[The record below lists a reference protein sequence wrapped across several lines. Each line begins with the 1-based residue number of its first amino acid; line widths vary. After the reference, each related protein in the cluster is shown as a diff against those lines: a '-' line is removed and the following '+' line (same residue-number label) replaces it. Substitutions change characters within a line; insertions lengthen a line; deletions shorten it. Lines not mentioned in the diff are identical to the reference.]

1 MQPSKKNNDKG
12 EKIMKKL
19 IPVICL
25 VLMVMLYDCSISSSM
40 ISVGD
45 SGSVSY
51 GEQSDLES
59 SSFLF
64 H

>member
-1 MQPSKKNNDKG
+1 
-12 EKIMKKL
+12 MKKI

-40 ISVGD
+40 VSLDD
-45 SGSVSY
+45 SSSVSAV
-51 GEQSDLES
+51 EQVDFNSF
-59 SSFLF
+59 SFLW